1 MSGVVLCAM
10 VALAGL
16 VNPERGFRFEQKVGL
31 EEGEKQSKS
40 NLSAW
45 KFKECAEDGVTV
57 AQAYCYLNKYC
68 DAPIPQAKLDALQA
82 DFDRARKEGVK
93 FLLRFAY
100 ETDMSRKKGP
110 TLQRILSHIIELRG
124 IVKRNADV
132 VYALQIGW
140 VGAWGEF
147 HSSASGIEF
156 DREASAKVVKYTM
169 DYMLPENRSTMLRTM
184 QLREDMLAELGIG
197 GERIGLFNDATLA
210 DFFDAGTFMGDRN
223 KLMKMAWDE
232 ILGTKF
238 SIPGNPQFDL
248 VCKLGAQL
256 PVDGELFWNGNV
268 DVAHQNG
275 IAALI
280 RLRRHHYTTLSLVH
294 GNSRFDMNAGLGP
307 IDQWQKT
314 PVTGELLASYGIP
327 YDSAYFAGVSF
338 RTAYEY
344 IRDHLGYRLVAKDC
358 RRDGGKVRLTL
369 HNHGFAAPVNSRPAY
384 FAVIAADGKVT
395 EIPTGFDCRKLLP
408 EQDALIEASVPA
420 LRDGERLALWLP
432 DESESIRKC
441 PAYAISLAG
450 GATVET
456 TGGYRLNVLDLVNR

>member
-184 QLREDMLAELGIG
+184 QLR
-197 GERIGLFNDATLA
+197 
-210 DFFDAGTFMGDRN
+210 
-223 KLMKMAWDE
+223 
-232 ILGTKF
+232 
-238 SIPGNPQFDL
+238 
-248 VCKLGAQL
+248 
-256 PVDGELFWNGNV
+256 
-268 DVAHQNG
+268 
-275 IAALI
+275 
-280 RLRRHHYTTLSLVH
+280 
-294 GNSRFDMNAGLGP
+294 
-307 IDQWQKT
+307 
-314 PVTGELLASYGIP
+314 
-327 YDSAYFAGVSF
+327 
-338 RTAYEY
+338 
-344 IRDHLGYRLVAKDC
+344 
-358 RRDGGKVRLTL
+358 
-369 HNHGFAAPVNSRPAY
+369 
-384 FAVIAADGKVT
+384 
-395 EIPTGFDCRKLLP
+395 
-408 EQDALIEASVPA
+408 
-420 LRDGERLALWLP
+420 
-432 DESESIRKC
+432 
-441 PAYAISLAG
+441 
-450 GATVET
+450 
-456 TGGYRLNVLDLVNR
+456 

>member
-1 MSGVVLCAM
+1 MIAIAVLATLCG
-10 VALAGL
+10 LA
-16 VNPERGFRFEQKVGL
+16 NPERGFRFEQKVGL
-31 EEGEKQSKS
+31 EDGEKQSAS
-40 NLSAW
+40 NRSAW
-45 KFKECAEDGVTV
+45 KFRECAEDGVTV
-57 AQAYCYLNKYC
+57 AQAYCYLNRYC
-68 DAPIPQAKLDALQA
+68 DASISQAKLDALQT

-124 IVKRNADV
+124 IVQRNADV
-132 VYALQIGW
+132 IYALQIGW

-156 DREASAKVVKYTM
+156 DKEASAKVVRYTM
-169 DYMLPENRSTMLRTM
+169 DHMLPANRSTMLRTM
-184 QLREDMLAELGIG
+184 QLREDALSELGIG

-210 DFFDAGTFMGDRN
+210 DFFDSGTFMGDRN

-248 VCKLGAQL
+248 LCKVGAQL
-256 PVDGELFWNGNV
+256 PVDGELFWNGHV

-294 GNSRFDMNAGLGP
+294 GNSRFDMKAGIGP
-307 IDQWQKT
+307 IDQWKKT
-314 PVTGELLASYGIP
+314 PITADLLESYGIP
-327 YDSAYFAGVSF
+327 CDPAYFAGSS

-358 RRDGGKVRLTL
+358 RRVGDKVRVTL
-369 HNHGFAAPVNSRPAY
+369 HNHGFAAPVNPRPAF
-384 FAVIAADGKVT
+384 FAVVAADGKVT
-395 EIPTGFDCRKLLP
+395 EVPTGFDCRRLLP
-408 EQDALIEASVPA
+408 ERDAVIEASVPE
-420 LRDGERLALWLP
+420 LKDGERLALWLP
-432 DESESIRKC
+432 DETDSIRLR
-441 PAYAISLAG
+441 PEYAIQLADG
-450 GATVET
+450 SKVEEID
-456 TGGYRLNVLDLVNR
+456 GRRLNILNLR